1 MDTILA
7 EMEFETLAS
16 GEFTTS
22 AEEVRNV
29 IGNKNVLLLDVRTEA
44 EAAHCS
50 YPFTR
55 NIPLENLQ
63 DRVSELPTD
72 KIIITLASSSF
83 QAAVGFFYL
92 RQAGF
97 ETVKTMVGGSEQL
110 ATILKPAPLFARMN
124 KS

>member
-22 AEEVRNV
+22 AEGVRNV

-50 YPFTR
+50 YPFAR
-55 NIPLENLQ
+55 NIPLENLP

-83 QAAVGFFYL
+83 QAAVGFFFL

>member
-22 AEEVRNV
+22 AEGVRNV
-29 IGNKNVLLLDVRTEA
+29 IGNENVLLLDVRTEA
-44 EAAHCS
+44 EAALCS
-50 YPFTR
+50 YPFAR
-55 NIPLENLQ
+55 NIPLENLP

-83 QAAVGFFYL
+83 QAAVGFFFL

>member
-7 EMEFETLAS
+7 EMEFEALAS

-22 AEEVRNV
+22 AEGVRNV
-29 IGNKNVLLLDVRTEA
+29 IGNKNVLLLDVRTKE
-44 EAAHCS
+44 EAAHCR
-50 YPFTR
+50 YPFAR
-55 NIPLENLQ
+55 NIPLEDLP

-92 RQAGF
+92 REAGF

>member
-22 AEEVRNV
+22 AEGVRNV
-29 IGNKNVLLLDVRTEA
+29 IGNENVLLLDVRTEA

-50 YPFTR
+50 YPFAR
-55 NIPLENLQ
+55 NIPLENLP

-83 QAAVGFFYL
+83 QAAVGFFFL